1 MPILH
6 RISTKHGSLSVNQY
20 SDTCIYREDNEAS
33 RYESFN
39 LSSPQRRVRPFYYI
53 FLQIHFLCIYLW
65 EIYLIFH
72 RAISISANFRMC
84 IHSEANRPFT
94 ITSWFIAAYI
104 QVGITNSTNSFL
116 QHFINNALIR
126 NRKQVIIQMYKSN

>member
-6 RISTKHGSLSVNQY
+6 RISTKHGSLSVNRY
-20 SDTCIYREDNEAS
+20 SDTCIYREDNEAA
-33 RYESFN
+33 RYEPFN
-39 LSSPQRRVRPFYYI
+39 LSSPRRRARPFYYI

-72 RAISISANFRMC
+72 RDISISANFRMC
-84 IHSEANRPFT
+84 IHSEAIRPFT

-104 QVGITNSTNSFL
+104 QVGIANSTNSFL